1 MIVVDASVAVSA
13 LLNDGDARRMLGE
26 NALGAPHL
34 VDAEVLH
41 TLRRLLN
48 RGQLTAE
55 NAELV
60 VHRWRL
66 LGVQHFPLLGLVP
79 RIWALRDNL
88 SAYDAAYA
96 ALAEALDCPLVTTD
110 GRLAAAPGP
119 RCPITVLPV

>member
-1 MIVVDASVAVSA
+1 MSA

-26 NALGAPHL
+26 NALAAPHL

-48 RGQLTAE
+48 RGQMSAE
-55 NAELV
+55 EAERA

-66 LGVQHFPLLGLVP
+66 LGVQRFPLIGLVP

-88 SAYDAAYA
+88 SAYDAAYT
-96 ALAEALDCPLVTTD
+96 ALAEALDCFLVTTD

-119 RCPITVLPV
+119 QCPITVLPV

>member
-13 LLNDGDARRMLGE
+13 LLNDGDARRMLSE
-26 NALGAPHL
+26 NTLAAPHL

-41 TLRRLLN
+41 TLRRLLS
-48 RGQLTAE
+48 RGQLTLEGAE
-55 NAELV
+55 QSIQ
-60 VHRWRL
+60 RL
-66 LGVQHFPLLGLVP
+66 ARLGLQRFPLVGLIP

-96 ALAEALDCPLVTTD
+96 ALAEALDCTLVTTD
-110 GRLAAAPGP
+110 ARLAAAPGP

>member
-13 LLNDGDARRMLGE
+13 LLNDGDARQMLGE
-26 NALGAPHL
+26 NALAAPHL

-48 RGQLTAE
+48 RGQMSADEAE
-55 NAELV
+55 RA

-66 LGVQHFPLLGLVP
+66 LGVQRFPLVGLVP

-96 ALAEALDCPLVTTD
+96 ALAEALDSPLVTTD
-110 GRLAAAPGP
+110 ARLAAAPGP
-119 RCPITVLPV
+119 QCPITVLPA